1 MFHDQTGARRAC
13 PAPTHCR
20 TTLNTPSM
28 LQHANSEFQTIATIN
43 DEFLYGSCVADFA
56 LERRDGSILA
66 RGRVS
71 TKPRNLPSR
80 YLPCHPTHLARI
92 EIISPHAT
100 AHALAVE
107 VGLQN
112 DSRCL
117 PGRQGSRLLLQDSM
131 RMGLCRVC
139 AASTGCARCEHR
151 FPRSVAPRQLR
162 RLMRYAPPPGPHPV
176 RGAPTAWCQSR
187 PGLAA

>member
-1 MFHDQTGARRAC
+1 VPSAHTLPHHTQHPIHASTCEFRVPDDRYHKRRV
-13 PAPTHCR
+13 PIRFLCR
-20 TTLNTPSM
+20 RL
-28 LQHANSEFQTIATIN
+28 
-43 DEFLYGSCVADFA
+43 A

-80 YLPCHPTHLARI
+80 YLACHPTHLARI

-117 PGRQGSRLLLQDSM
+117 PGRQGSRLLVQDSM